1 MPNALPEKQPEG
13 VQVGARASSSQG
25 AAIQNKRKRGTQLK
39 KRRKLI
45 PDDEEMQSAA
55 CSIDSEDEDHH
66 FDMHSPSA
74 SSSMALFRSSDYNYQ
89 VIDHYLCFPM

>member
-1 MPNALPEKQPEG
+1 MHIAEPEQQPEG

-25 AAIQNKRKRGTQLK
+25 AATQNKRKRGTQLR

-55 CSIDSEDEDHH
+55 SSTDSEDENHH

-74 SSSMALFRSSDYNYQ
+74 SSSMTLFRSLDYNYQ
-89 VIDHYLCFPM
+89 VINHYLCCPM